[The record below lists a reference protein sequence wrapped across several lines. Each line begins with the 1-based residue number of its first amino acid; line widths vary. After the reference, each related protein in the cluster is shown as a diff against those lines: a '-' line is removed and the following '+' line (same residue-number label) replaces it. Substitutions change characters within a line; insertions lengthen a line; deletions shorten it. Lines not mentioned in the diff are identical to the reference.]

1 VSGDA
6 WRALKPS
13 LSSDVVACLET
24 QFGFARTTPVQAAC
38 IPQMLQLKDVA
49 VEAVTGSG
57 KTLAFVVPLVELL
70 RRCKPALRKAEI
82 GAIVLSPVRDLAHQ
96 TLAVL
101 RRLASAVMPSLTTLE
116 LVGGGQSIDEDLRLF
131 DRDGGTVIVATP
143 GRLAAFLARLPR
155 ITTSR
160 LELLV
165 LDEADQLLD
174 ARFKADV
181 NAVLELL
188 PKSNRR
194 TALFSATQ
202 TQEVE
207 DLMRAGLRNPV
218 RLTVRVTSKDK
229 AQAVV
234 AAAANSRTQHSLPTT
249 LRNYYVEVEADAK
262 VALLVQTLLSDAFAS
277 TRVIV
282 YFATRAAVD
291 YFMRL
296 LKHVIPSQRG
306 LVLGLHGQADND
318 HRQKVYRRFVT
329 AAADVMTVLLATDV
343 ASRGIDFPNVDWVIQ
358 FDPPQNPDAFVHRV
372 GRTARAGRRGAALI
386 FLLPS
391 ETAFLEFAANR
402 GVQLIERAQLVD
414 EAEAGAAEFT
424 DRLRDWAVTD
434 REVVERGIQAFA
446 SLVRAYREH
455 RLSYLFALSQL
466 PIGKLA
472 TAYGLLFFP
481 RMPEARGN
489 RHVRDFRAPANR
501 VRYRDIAYKDVQRER
516 KRQSLLNG
524 GAEQPAAAA
533 TAADADAAAAIGP
546 DGTDQADMKPYEK
559 EGAFSD
565 TRRRRQEAKETVKA
579 RALSETKA
587 AMQAAGLYLDENGVL
602 QVGAQPAQ
610 AQKRTFSE
618 RDGGSD
624 DDEHDDDDGEHDADD
639 NESVAVDAA
648 DDSDDEDTLE
658 EGQAP
663 ILGQLPKKKKTK
675 KKQHANKKAL
685 TK

>member
-533 TAADADAAAAIGP
+533 ATAAAADDAAAIGP

-618 RDGGSD
+618 RDVVSD
-624 DDEHDDDDGEHDADD
+624 DDEHDDDGEHDADD
-639 NESVAVDAA
+639 ESVAVDAA